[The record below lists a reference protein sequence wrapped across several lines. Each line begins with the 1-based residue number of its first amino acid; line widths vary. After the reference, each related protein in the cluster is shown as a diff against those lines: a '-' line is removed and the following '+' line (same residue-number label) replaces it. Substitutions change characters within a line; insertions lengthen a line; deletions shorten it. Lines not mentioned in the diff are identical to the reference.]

1 MRIASISKSFTAV
14 IAGQFVE
21 KGKLTWDDTIDKH
34 HSDLPKFLYENIPVS
49 ITLRQLAS
57 HTRYVILLA
66 NDCFRFFSL
75 SDNELKLF
83 LIIVFRF
90 HRVGKLLLRY

>member
-57 HTRYVILLA
+57 HTRYVILLEFHSYDIK
-66 NDCFRFFSL
+66 NL
-75 SDNELKLF
+75 MYH
-83 LIIVFRF
+83 IPMF
-90 HRVGKLLLRY
+90 HR

>member
-14 IAGQFVE
+14 IAGQLVE
-21 KGKLTWDDTIDKH
+21 KGKLSWDDTIDKH

-57 HTRYVILLA
+57 HTRYVILIMYIEFHSFDIKNLIA
-66 NDCFRFFSL
+66 FDFFHCRIM
-75 SDNELKLF
+75 N
-83 LIIVFRF
+83 
-90 HRVGKLLLRY
+90 